1 MALALTLAWVLAG
14 ARWPPSLER
23 EEKLEPATE
32 GWESLLLTHTFPG
45 TDAGC
50 ISTSGKHFPNS
61 FQTPQ
66 PPAGMCSV
74 AALSGGGVLR
84 VQPGPRRRSAP
95 VCCCSPQ
102 PRPESCLA

>member
-1 MALALTLAWVLAG
+1 MAAQFGERGEAG
-14 ARWPPSLER
+14 ASHWGLGEPS
-23 EEKLEPATE
+23 AD
-32 GWESLLLTHTFPG
+32 THTFPG

-66 PPAGMCSV
+66 APAGMCSV

-84 VQPGPRRRSAP
+84 VQPGPRRRSAL
-95 VCCCSPQ
+95 VCCCPPQ